1 MTMARHRIV
10 IAGGSIAGITAAKEL
25 RKAGFDGT
33 IHVLDRDPAAP
44 YRRPAVS
51 KAVLSANGQPGVVA
65 IPVAEDLDLVR
76 HSGASLESLDVR
88 RRLVVGRREG
98 ERFEIGYDGLII
110 ATGAKARPW
119 PIARGLGRIFTL
131 RTLADATGLRAALAA
146 TQHLVIVGAGFIG
159 LEVASVARE
168 AGTRVTVVE
177 MAGSPLAHVL
187 GPDLGEHIAAMHR
200 ARGTTIHAGVTIT
213 EVHGAASVEAVTLSD
228 GRRLD
233 ADLVLACVGSAP
245 EVSWL
250 ASSGL
255 DISNG
260 VVADHRCVVDGGAC
274 IVAAGDVVSWHNP
287 LYERRM
293 RVEHWANALE
303 QGAFAARAL
312 LGIAPADGLS
322 SVPYFW
328 SEQCGTRLQSI
339 GTSSGHD
346 ETVIL
351 SQDGESMA
359 VAYGRAGTLTGVAG
373 IGVGSAIL
381 GYRPLIEQRTALI
394 SLAERNLVVQL

>member
-1 MTMARHRIV
+1 MTVARRRIV

-25 RKAGFDGT
+25 RKSGFDGT
-33 IHVLDRDPAAP
+33 IHLLDRDPAAP

-51 KAVLSANGQPGVVA
+51 KAVLSAHGKPGVVS
-65 IPVAEDLDLVR
+65 IPVAEDLYLVR
-76 HSGASLESLDVR
+76 HPGASLESLDVR
-88 RRLVVGRREG
+88 RRLVAGQREG

-119 PIARGLGRIFTL
+119 PIARGLGGIFTL
-131 RTLADATGLRAALAA
+131 RTLADAIDLRAALGAA
-146 TQHLVIVGAGFIG
+146 QHLVIVGAGFIG

-168 AGTRVTVVE
+168 TGTRVTVVE
-177 MAGSPLAHVL
+177 MADTPLSHVL

-200 ARGTTIHAGVTIT
+200 VRGTTIHVGVTVT
-213 EVHGAASVEAVTLSD
+213 EVHGSGSVDAVTLSD

-250 ASSGL
+250 GSSGL
-255 DISNG
+255 DLGNG
-260 VVADHRCVVDGGAC
+260 VVADHRCVVDPSAC

-287 LYERRM
+287 LYDRRM

-312 LGIAPADGLS
+312 LGTAPADGLS

-328 SEQCGTRLQSI
+328 SEQCGTRLQSV
-339 GTSSGHD
+339 GTSSGYD

-351 SQDGESMA
+351 SRDAESMA
-359 VAYGRAGTLTGVAG
+359 VAYGRAGTLTGAAG

-381 GYRPLIEQRTALI
+381 GYRPLVEQRAALA
-394 SLAERNLVVQL
+394 SVASRTLVVQS